1 MKEIRNI
8 AGTESNVLCRSVVI
22 KLGSNVVLC
31 PDFHVDR
38 PVIERLADAIV
49 GLRAAGTDVTVVSS
63 GAIGMACNQMRRPR
77 PTAVWEKQAYAAIG
91 QISLMHVYQEVFAR
105 KGLIAAQ
112 VLLTRGDMDDPKR
125 YQNARNALG
134 HLHSLGAIP
143 IINENDTTS
152 VEELSFG
159 DNDMLSVT
167 VAVSMKADLLIILS
181 TVDGVLS
188 SPPASAE
195 ADGPDAEAPVTIP
208 CIDRVDE
215 EILRRVDESRSGHG
229 SGGMKSKLAAV
240 RIASEAG
247 VHVVI
252 AGGKK
257 PGVIEGIFAGEKQGT
272 YIRAAAPATTSV

>member
-1 MKEIRNI
+1 MEIRNFG
-8 AGTESNVLCRSVVI
+8 GTETDVSCRSVVI

-31 PDFHVDR
+31 PDFHADR
-38 PVIERLADAIV
+38 PVIERLADAV
-49 GLRAAGTDVTVVSS
+49 VAMRAKGIDVTVVSS
-63 GAIGMACNQMRRPR
+63 GAIGMACNQMKRPR
-77 PTAVWEKQAYAAIG
+77 PSAVWEKQAYAAIG

-125 YQNARNALG
+125 YQNVKNALG

-159 DNDMLSVT
+159 DNDMLSVK

-181 TVDGVLS
+181 TVDGVLA
-188 SPPASAE
+188 SPPGDS
-195 ADGPDAEAPVTIP
+195 GEAPMTIP
-208 CIDRVDE
+208 CLDRVDDE
-215 EILRRVDESRSGHG
+215 ALARVDDSRSGHG

-240 RIASEAG
+240 RIASENG

-257 PGVIEGIFAGEKQGT
+257 PGVIEGILAGESRGT
-272 YIRAAAPATTSV
+272 YIRAAAGALAADQI